1 MTKWADFVV
10 SAIKKGSGLSNISHV
25 QIHEDL
31 EHGFGHPELI
41 DKYQLSSKIQNG
53 ISFVTVHKKNENEWT
68 IGKTIRTYVKNGEA
82 YIRTDDN
89 KVDGDN
95 LGHMPLVDELEIVF
109 AEVKKEEPT
118 PTPKSI
124 PEPIPE
130 PEPEPEPIPEPEPEP
145 VKEEPIS
152 KINEN
157 DGDYEYEDS
166 RRETLAKEAQ
176 KVNSKKSMP
185 ENWTDKPKEVSHWN
199 EDGTF
204 NSSFKKEQKKEFL
217 EYEKEYLE
225 QFEKGKSKSK
235 KLKEK

>member
-31 EHGFGHPELI
+31 EHGFGRPELI

-109 AEVKKEEPT
+109 AEVKKEEP
-118 PTPKSI
+118 P
-124 PEPIPE
+124 
-130 PEPEPEPIPEPEPEP
+130 
-145 VKEEPIS
+145 KEEPKPEQPPEEEIVDIYTLMS
-152 KINEN
+152 YNELRN
-157 DGDYEYEDS
+157 
-166 RRETLAKEAQ
+166 LAKQ
-176 KVNSKKSMP
+176 YGISTYRV
-185 ENWTDKPKEVSHWN
+185 
-199 EDGTF
+199 
-204 NSSFKKEQKKEFL
+204 KKEDLIVELKKHE
-217 EYEKEYLE
+217 EE
-225 QFEKGKSKSK
+225 
-235 KLKEK
+235 

>member
-1 MTKWADFVV
+1 MGHRAKPTSRLAFWHPWASF
-10 SAIKKGSGLSNISHV
+10 SR
-25 QIHEDL
+25 

-145 VKEEPIS
+145 VKQEPIS
-152 KINEN
+152 
-157 DGDYEYEDS
+157 
-166 RRETLAKEAQ
+166 
-176 KVNSKKSMP
+176 
-185 ENWTDKPKEVSHWN
+185 
-199 EDGTF
+199 
-204 NSSFKKEQKKEFL
+204 
-217 EYEKEYLE
+217 
-225 QFEKGKSKSK
+225 
-235 KLKEK
+235 